1 MLQKVTKKIM
11 SWAFFAKITTVTFLN
26 VRLPTLKAA
35 KNHFLAEVEEDGGRK
50 RPLVEKTTIEKI
62 FVLESLSLAF
72 FE

>member
-1 MLQKVTKKIM
+1 M

-35 KNHFLAEVEEDGGRK
+35 KNHFLAEVEDGGRK

-62 FVLESLSLAF
+62 FVLE
-72 FE
+72 